1 MGFFNLY
8 PEPLM
13 KQHANPARQEW
24 AKASHLPIF
33 AKGNGSRFHIQDAG
47 DEVPLGEAGQG
58 QRLLP
63 VMVEVA
69 TVGSVQ
75 PHVGGGAMV
84 EIVNGPTR
92 HSHAR
97 AFVASVFLHNVEL
110 ESAEQH

>member
-1 MGFFNLY
+1 
-8 PEPLM
+8 M
-13 KQHANPARQEW
+13 KQYANLARQEGV
-24 AKASHLPIF
+24 KGSHLPIL
-33 AKGNGSRFHIQDAG
+33 AKGDGPRFHIQDTG

-58 QRLLP
+58 QSLLP

-84 EIVNGPTR
+84 EIVNRPTR

-97 AFVASVFLHNVEL
+97 PFVASVFLHNVKL
-110 ESAEQH
+110 ESAEQCEL